1 MNTKSI
7 KKVYLCRKRS
17 MIMEEFKLSN
27 QTAKHLSPDILKQI
41 HSEGKERL
49 KDLRDQESATTGRG
63 YTLLGIYITLFIATV
78 GYLYLHWDEDFAFVF
93 SMLLFAIGVF
103 FGIAFML
110 AVVLPRDH
118 MPIGRAPSD
127 YHLSEWAATLN
138 GKEFK
143 DEAKLMALLTNEIN
157 ELERA
162 IQEQAAYNR
171 VRTVKF
177 KYSIISCIIGILASI
192 LFFFF
197 LTAL

>member
-1 MNTKSI
+1 
-7 KKVYLCRKRS
+7 

-27 QTAKHLSPDILKQI
+27 QTAKHLSPDILKQV

-63 YTLLGIYITLFIATV
+63 YTLLGFYITLFIATI

-93 SMLLFAIGVF
+93 SMLLFATGVGF
-103 FGIAFML
+103 AIAFML

-118 MPIGRAPSD
+118 MPIGRTPSD
-127 YHLSEWAATLN
+127 YHLPQWASTLS
-138 GKEFK
+138 GKDYK
-143 DEAKLMALLTNEIN
+143 DEAKLMVLLTQEIN

-162 IQEQAAYNR
+162 IKEQAAYNR
-171 VRTVKF
+171 VRTEKF
-177 KYSIISCIIGILASI
+177 KYSIISCIIGILASM
-192 LFFFF
+192 FFFIT